1 MLPALL
7 SVSANKEF
15 LPQWACTLTSFID
28 TATLPLSLWI
38 LSASSLDRCV
48 MIYKPIKYKYELGD
62 GCTICVSLFSLYHY
76 GGTMSLY
83 VTCKRECNYLRSCTL
98 ATTR

>member
-15 LPQWACTLTSFID
+15 LPEWACTLTSFID

-48 MIYKPIKYKYELGD
+48 MIYKPIKYKYAQGRHD
-62 GCTICVSLFSLYHY
+62 GCIVLCQQYVYSLY
-76 GGTMSLY
+76 G
-83 VTCKRECNYLRSCTL
+83 
-98 ATTR
+98 